1 MAYTFL
7 ESFNFNVTH
16 PIFDTALV
24 IPNEIRGLFP
34 GTASIYAGYFGTGS
48 LATLGTAVIGAGPAP
63 DKPLTMNTFGLNL
76 HDGVTTQL
84 GAHITVG
91 ENVTTGTELRSA
103 VVSNSL
109 KAKESSL
116 IGKNTNIVGK
126 NVNIGG
132 QDIYIGGPTINISA
146 FGGSITGLNISGCIG
161 KKDFDI
167 PHPIK
172 EGWRLRHVCIEGPT
186 ADVHYRGKLT
196 GNIIELPEYWKG
208 LVDEDTITVSLT
220 PIGDYQELSVEMIQ
234 DNRIYIKNRQNTS
247 TNCYYLICGE
257 RKDVERN
264 IPEYQGEYVD
274 YPGNNTDYMNYQ
286 INKR

>member
-1 MAYTFL
+1 MAFSFS
-7 ESFNFNVTH
+7 ESFNLNVTH

-48 LATLGTAVIGAGPAP
+48 LATLGTTVIGAGPAP
-63 DKPLTMNTFGLNL
+63 DKPLTMNTLGLNL

-91 ENVTTGTELRSA
+91 ENVTTGKELRSA
-103 VVSNSL
+103 VISNAL

-132 QDIYIGGPTINISA
+132 KDIYIGAPTINITA
-146 FGGSITGLNISGCIG
+146 FSGSITGLNISGCIG

-167 PHPIK
+167 PHPTK

-186 ADVHYRGKLT
+186 ADVYYRGKLS
-196 GNIIELPEYWKG
+196 GNIIDLPEYWEG

-220 PIGDYQELSVEMIQ
+220 PIGDYQELSVEMIK
-234 DNRIYIKNRQNTS
+234 DNRIYIKNKSNTL
-247 TNCYYLICGE
+247 THCFYLICAE

-264 IPEYQGEYVD
+264 IPEYQGDYKD

-286 INKR
+286 MNRL